1 MNQRTNTS
9 QRDLPK
15 ELSEVSV
22 ERLTDPTT
30 VRDSIEL
37 LNHDVVHLTPE
48 AFEVKRITVPLEDC
62 CLIYTWSNAAARSR
76 AKVHEDFD
84 LYTVVGPHASG
95 SLDGAALNAY
105 AMIASAAGAEVEVII
120 DAGYEAIAWLVA
132 PQILE
137 EHLKLRGTKKDFATP
152 EIPEIWHPVKE
163 VALAHFELGVRIA
176 AAAENAPQIF
186 NDNHWARVGAQVEF
200 MDSLISVIE
209 SCSPDDEADTDK
221 KGRSYSEIVKKCED
235 YTSGLEGRRPY
246 VSELCALAH
255 VSERTLQY
263 AFRDIMGM
271 SPVTYLHRL
280 RLHWAR
286 DELRVAKHGSTTV
299 TDVALNWGF
308 WHFSEFSRT
317 YKNCF
322 GEPPSNTLRRNFGE

>member
-1 MNQRTNTS
+1 M
-9 QRDLPK
+9 L
-15 ELSEVSV
+15 V
-22 ERLTDPTT
+22 EHLTDPTT

-37 LNHDVVHLTPE
+37 LNHDVVQLTPG

-76 AKVHEDFD
+76 AKVHKEFD
-84 LYTVVGPHASG
+84 LYTVVGPQASG
-95 SLDGAALNAY
+95 SLDGMNLDAY
-105 AMIASAAGAEVEVII
+105 ALIASASGAHVEVII

-132 PQILE
+132 PQILD
-137 EHLKLRGTKKDFATP
+137 EHLKLRGKTDFAVP
-152 EIPEIWHPVKE
+152 EVPEIWHPVKD
-163 VALAHFELGVRIA
+163 VARAHFELGVRIA
-176 AAAENAPQIF
+176 EAAENAPQIF
-186 NDNHWARVGAQVEF
+186 NDNHLAREGVLVEF
-200 MDSLISVIE
+200 MDSLDAVIE
-209 SCSPDDEADTDK
+209 SCSPDDEVDTDK

-235 YTSGLEGRRPY
+235 FTSGLGGRRPY
-246 VSELCALAH
+246 VSELCAAAR

-271 SPVTYLHRL
+271 SPLTYLHRL

-286 DELRVAKHGSTTV
+286 DELRVAKRGSTTV

-308 WHFSEFSRT
+308 WHFGEFSRA

-322 GEPPSNTLRRNFGE
+322 GEPPSSTLRRNSAG